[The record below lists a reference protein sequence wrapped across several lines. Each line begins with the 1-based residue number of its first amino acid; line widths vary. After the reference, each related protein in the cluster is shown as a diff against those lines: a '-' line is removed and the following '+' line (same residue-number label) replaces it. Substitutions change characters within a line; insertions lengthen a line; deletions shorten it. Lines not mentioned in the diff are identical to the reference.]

1 MIRRLA
7 ILPAA
12 FLLTGSLPPRGAVE
26 DVAWL
31 AGSWRT
37 TSGAERW
44 AEEFWTPQRG
54 KVMLGSGFSGGAGV
68 ATSFE
73 QMRIHHD
80 RNGYLTFTAQP
91 NGGQP
96 VSFRYSGGGPRESM
110 FDNVEHDY
118 PQRIR
123 YRRTGDQLEAT
134 TSLVDGSKA
143 QRWIYK
149 RVAR

>member
-1 MIRRLA
+1 
-7 ILPAA
+7 
-12 FLLTGSLPPRGAVE
+12 
-26 DVAWL
+26 
-31 AGSWRT
+31 
-37 TSGAERW
+37 
-44 AEEFWTPQRG
+44 
-54 KVMLGSGFSGGAGV
+54 
-68 ATSFE
+68 
-73 QMRIHHD
+73 MRIHHD